1 MLAIYRREVHSYFT
15 SPIGYLLIA
24 FLLLMNGFYFTAY
37 NLQNGYSNY
46 GLVLYNTLIVLLV
59 FCPLLTMRSFS
70 EERRQKTDQ
79 LLLCAPVRTVEIV
92 LAKFLA
98 CVTVIGV
105 PFAVFC
111 TCPLVLSLY
120 GTVEFSISYGAIF
133 AWLLM
138 VCACL
143 AIGVF
148 FSSVTENQIVAAL
161 CGFAVLLLSYLSGG
175 ITRLGT
181 GSAGAA
187 VACLAVICLA
197 LGFLVWYMT
206 RSRVLAGAAAGVG
219 LVVLLALYLADS
231 AAVVSALS
239 AAMGA
244 IDLFEPFLVF
254 INGIFSVTSVVYY
267 LSVIVLFL
275 FLTVQSLERRRYN

>member
-138 VCACL
+138 TCACL

-175 ITRLGT
+175 ITSLVT

-206 RSRVLAGAAAGVG
+206 RSRVLAGAAAGAG

>member
-138 VCACL
+138 TCACL
-143 AIGVF
+143 AVGVF

-175 ITRLGT
+175 ITSLVT
-181 GSAGAA
+181 SSAGAA

>member
-1 MLAIYRREVHSYFT
+1 MSAIYRRELHSYFT

-138 VCACL
+138 TCACL
-143 AIGVF
+143 AVGVF

-175 ITRLGT
+175 ITSLVT
-181 GSAGAA
+181 SSAGAA

-244 IDLFEPFLVF
+244 IDLFKPFLVF